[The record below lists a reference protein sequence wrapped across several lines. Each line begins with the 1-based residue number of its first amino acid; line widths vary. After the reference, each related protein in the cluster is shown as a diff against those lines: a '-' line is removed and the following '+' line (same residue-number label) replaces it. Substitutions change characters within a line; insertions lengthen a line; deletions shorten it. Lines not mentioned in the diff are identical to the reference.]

1 MPLCSHLGR
10 AVMPTES
17 EQAVMEE
24 PEADA
29 PAPSSWTQQVM

>member
-1 MPLCSHLGR
+1 MPLYGHLGR
-10 AVMPTES
+10 AVMSTKS

-29 PAPSSWTQQVM
+29 PAPSSWTQQMM